1 MNFNAG
7 LRGVLFEARHFERM
21 GAAIWLY
28 GWLVLRQTHQA
39 DDIGWV
45 LGGTPI
51 NYREIEEETG
61 FNRRTLERWM
71 RTLREHGYVITEATA
86 RGIIVRITK
95 AKKFAQ
101 NRPLFHNEGRRR
113 ADNPAGGARQFA
125 EASTQT
131 RAANPHEIPS
141 YQSNG
146 SAIYRSFIDRE
157 IERQIEKPGPSS
169 VSEVQKQKQ
178 NQTSKQNPNLYERA
192 ASEKVLRP
200 VEFLREARLRMELM
214 RAERE
219 EAIRRELAVGG
230 GPEVK
235 RP

>member
-1 MNFNAG
+1 MRGMNFNAG
-7 LRGVLFEARHFERM
+7 LHGVLFEARHCERM

-39 DDIGWV
+39 EEVGWV
-45 LGGTPI
+45 LAGTPL

-71 RTLREHGYVITEATA
+71 RTLREHGYVLTEATA
-86 RGIIVRITK
+86 SGIIVRITK

-101 NRPLFHNEGRRR
+101 DRPLFHRQARVHTDNSAGSLRRL
-113 ADNPAGGARQFA
+113 A
-125 EASTQT
+125 EAPTQI
-131 RAANPHEIPS
+131 RAASSEENQAS
-141 YQSNG
+141 QSDR
-146 SAIYRSFIDRE
+146 SAIYRSFIARE
-157 IERQIEKPGPSS
+157 IEEPVPSYVTES
-169 VSEVQKQKQ
+169 QKQR
-178 NQTSKQNPNLYERA
+178 PNATTRAIPNSHEGAARERT
-192 ASEKVLRP
+192 LRP
-200 VEFLREARLRMELM
+200 IEFLREAQRRVELL

-219 EAIRRELAVGG
+219 EAVRSELAVGG